1 MDLPTDP
8 LDELENPV
16 QPSIVPE
23 MDMYAD
29 PLCRALDG
37 LESSIEDQQA
47 LSSPIF
53 DSLGAMLDN
62 LEKET
67 EQQGNLPPVSE
78 QVLPTHDLINSEAG
92 DHSFQGGGRV
102 SGSKSTPPTPDLEET
117 PTAKQYSMPIPRMR
131 GHSGSSSRNTR
142 DDDGYYCYLHRA
154 WVLLENCEDCPD
166 FEEDE
171 YASEDE
177 DEKRCKHSIFRLS
190 EDSDG

>member
-37 LESSIEDQQA
+37 LERSIEDQQA

-53 DSLGAMLDN
+53 DPLGAMLDN

-67 EQQGNLPPVSE
+67 EQQGNLPPISE

-92 DHSFQGGGRV
+92 AHSFQEGGRV
-102 SGSKSTPPTPDLEET
+102 GGSKSTPPTPDLEET

-142 DDDGYYCYLHRA
+142 DDDGCYCYLHRA

-177 DEKRCKHSIFRLS
+177 DEKRCKHSSFWLS
-190 EDSDG
+190 EDSNE